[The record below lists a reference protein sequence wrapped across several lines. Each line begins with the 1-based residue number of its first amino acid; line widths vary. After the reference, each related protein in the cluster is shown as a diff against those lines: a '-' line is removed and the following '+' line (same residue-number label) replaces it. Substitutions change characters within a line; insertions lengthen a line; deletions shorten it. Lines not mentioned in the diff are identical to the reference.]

1 MTGADVKQ
9 LQIFLNSQGFT
20 VAKTGAGS
28 PGQESTY
35 FGPLTQKAVA
45 KFQKAN
51 EITPVV
57 GYFGPITRAFINSR

>member
-9 LQIFLNSQGFT
+9 LQIFLNSQGFN
-20 VAKTGAGS
+20 VSETGVGS
-28 PGQESTY
+28 PGQETTY

-45 KFQKAN
+45 KFQKA
-51 EITPVV
+51 IGIAPAV